1 VKIQCL
7 ELINFR
13 NHSNT
18 FMVFDKVNYIVG
30 NNNSGKSTI
39 KGALQYAIT
48 GENEWAVSGRQ
59 SKDLIKH
66 NEREASVEV
75 EIDGL
80 GLVKRII
87 RGSGNYVELNNS
99 RLPNRELEKEIFDDF
114 KLTNEMINCV
124 ILSSKF
130 LEMKPSEQKDFLF
143 RLTGAML
150 EPGQIIRFMDKP
162 SEKAKDVVR
171 KRVRG
176 KVSIED
182 LDRVYK
188 TFFDERRLK
197 KRERERLATNLEAM
211 GEVPSESGVDISA
224 ITKLLEE
231 KTKNREDLMKK
242 IAVINERI
250 NHEKWLKE
258 TLEGIERKIKAIDEK
273 VDKSIVISDA
283 EEILFG
289 YVTEANSLE
298 KGIEKCRAIFN
309 TLNGQTKSLKAM
321 LPKLTT
327 TQCPL
332 SEKLVCKTDKSSL
345 IEDLKSQ
352 IKGNEDEMKK
362 QQEKESALQNQLED
376 INKKKDNLK
385 LQIDLAAQLEDLQRN
400 REEIVK
406 ALESVKIDDKSLLT
420 KEIEK
425 YEVEIK
431 ELEEKRQA
439 YNDWVR
445 AKKSYEDLK
454 KELEQATEEVEIY
467 EYLVAEFSPKGVKQ
481 RILEKIIEPIQ
492 KHCNK
497 TLSILTDGL
506 YKLEFSFDGEF
517 DILIENKSGKV
528 SHKLLSSSEKQRI
541 GIVIQD
547 AINNLTNANLLFVD
561 DAEMLD
567 DDNFQLL
574 EDLITKLKDKY
585 DSIFVIATT
594 GDESKMASLKKEDSK
609 VFLVADGAVR
619 EI

>member
-1 VKIQCL
+1 MKIQCL

-517 DILIENKSGKV
+517 DILIENKNGKV

>member
-1 VKIQCL
+1 
-7 ELINFR
+7 
-13 NHSNT
+13 
-18 FMVFDKVNYIVG
+18 MVFDKVNYIVG

-48 GENEWAVSGRQ
+48 GENEGAVSGRQ

>member
-1 VKIQCL
+1 MKIQCL

-242 IAVINERI
+242 IAVINERS

>member
-1 VKIQCL
+1 MKIQCL

>member
-1 VKIQCL
+1 
-7 ELINFR
+7 
-13 NHSNT
+13 
-18 FMVFDKVNYIVG
+18 M
-30 NNNSGKSTI
+30 
-39 KGALQYAIT
+39 
-48 GENEWAVSGRQ
+48 
-59 SKDLIKH
+59 
-66 NEREASVEV
+66 
-75 EIDGL
+75 
-80 GLVKRII
+80 
-87 RGSGNYVELNNS
+87 
-99 RLPNRELEKEIFDDF
+99 
-114 KLTNEMINCV
+114 
-124 ILSSKF
+124 
-130 LEMKPSEQKDFLF
+130 
-143 RLTGAML
+143 
-150 EPGQIIRFMDKP
+150 
-162 SEKAKDVVR
+162 
-171 KRVRG
+171 
-176 KVSIED
+176 
-182 LDRVYK
+182 
-188 TFFDERRLK
+188 
-197 KRERERLATNLEAM
+197 
-211 GEVPSESGVDISA
+211 
-224 ITKLLEE
+224 
-231 KTKNREDLMKK
+231 
-242 IAVINERI
+242 
-250 NHEKWLKE
+250 
-258 TLEGIERKIKAIDEK
+258 
-273 VDKSIVISDA
+273 
-283 EEILFG
+283 
-289 YVTEANSLE
+289 
-298 KGIEKCRAIFN
+298 
-309 TLNGQTKSLKAM
+309 
-321 LPKLTT
+321 
-327 TQCPL
+327 
-332 SEKLVCKTDKSSL
+332 
-345 IEDLKSQ
+345 
-352 IKGNEDEMKK
+352 
-362 QQEKESALQNQLED
+362 
-376 INKKKDNLK
+376 
-385 LQIDLAAQLEDLQRN
+385 
-400 REEIVK
+400 
-406 ALESVKIDDKSLLT
+406 ESVKIDDKSLLT